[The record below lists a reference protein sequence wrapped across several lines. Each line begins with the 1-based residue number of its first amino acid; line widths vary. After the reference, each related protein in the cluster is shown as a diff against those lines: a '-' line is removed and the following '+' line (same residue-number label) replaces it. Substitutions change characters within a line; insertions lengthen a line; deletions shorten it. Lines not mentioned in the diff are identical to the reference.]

1 MDTSMNGIWIVY
13 LNGILTEYSQI
24 EWMHRCMG
32 VSSSENGGTPN
43 SWMVHRGES
52 KMENL
57 TNMCVCIYIYG
68 CYWVFPEM
76 GVPQNGWFIRE
87 NPTKMDDDWGF
98 PYFRK
103 PPYVGYWV
111 SLFVCCMTNVAQK
124 PLPATSKM

>member
-1 MDTSMNGIWIVY
+1 
-13 LNGILTEYSQI
+13 
-24 EWMHRCMG
+24 
-32 VSSSENGGTPN
+32 
-43 SWMVHRGES
+43 
-52 KMENL
+52 
-57 TNMCVCIYIYG
+57 
-68 CYWVFPEM
+68 M

-124 PLPATSKM
+124 PLSTTSKM